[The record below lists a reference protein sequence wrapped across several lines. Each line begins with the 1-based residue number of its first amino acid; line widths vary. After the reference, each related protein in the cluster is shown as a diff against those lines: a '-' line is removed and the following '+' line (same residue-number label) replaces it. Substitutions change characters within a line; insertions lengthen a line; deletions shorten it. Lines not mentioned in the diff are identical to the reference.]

1 MKKKNCIIF
10 FVIFILLCSCGK
22 NDAKNGKKKNDSNIT
37 TENQKMEAEKY
48 NSYVLLYN
56 HLLQIDEYIGYYF
69 EIAGANEKMK
79 KLEGKVNVPSVNQS
93 VIDTVKESIGKAPE
107 MKELDSSARD
117 LMPLL
122 SEMKTLTDQ
131 MTDYY
136 KDGNYYKNKYLR
148 TEMHLK
154 FLEITK
160 RYRTVSA
167 KFKDAFKKQAK
178 EQKNRT
184 AEKIKKEGK
193 LIEYELITFIDSC
206 GAILDEI
213 EREKLSAENV
223 TNADLAKFKEL
234 EIKMTA
240 SLDKLKNSFENKSIL
255 KKENYHTSDFTSFL
269 LYTERFKE
277 STAKFISR
285 IEKKENIEAKLL
297 QNNPSLKN
305 EPGTPEN
312 IFYEYNELIRE
323 YNKLSN

>member
-79 KLEGKVNVPSVNQS
+79 KLEGKVNVPSINQS
-93 VIDTVKESIGKAPE
+93 
-107 MKELDSSARD
+107 
-117 LMPLL
+117 
-122 SEMKTLTDQ
+122 
-131 MTDYY
+131 DYY

-167 KFKDAFKKQAK
+167 KFKNAFKNRAK

-234 EIKMTA
+234 EAKMTA

>member
-1 MKKKNCIIF
+1 
-10 FVIFILLCSCGK
+10 
-22 NDAKNGKKKNDSNIT
+22 
-37 TENQKMEAEKY
+37 
-48 NSYVLLYN
+48 
-56 HLLQIDEYIGYYF
+56 
-69 EIAGANEKMK
+69 
-79 KLEGKVNVPSVNQS
+79 
-93 VIDTVKESIGKAPE
+93 
-107 MKELDSSARD
+107 
-117 LMPLL
+117 
-122 SEMKTLTDQ
+122 
-131 MTDYY
+131 
-136 KDGNYYKNKYLR
+136 
-148 TEMHLK
+148 MHLK

-167 KFKDAFKKQAK
+167 KFKNAFKNRAK

-234 EIKMTA
+234 EAKMTA